1 MTQRTEHPRPRQ
13 HALLWGFILVLFL
26 IELIVVAAAGLWYL
40 GETILPGVEA
50 MGLDLGGMT
59 RSEAVVA
66 LVAAWE
72 QKTITVEAGHWRWTL
87 PVTQLGYQLN
97 ADRMAQLAYEQGR
110 TPASLAAL
118 ARRRGSAAIPP
129 LWGLDPVVAVNT
141 LRPLVAGLEI
151 PAQDAAVHIV
161 GAQVV
166 ETPAAVGQAVDLA
179 GGVADLTQY
188 ADQVLAEGRLR
199 LTVATLAPQVADLSA
214 AAQQA
219 RQLLTGAIPIRLYD
233 PVSDQRLT
241 WQVTPEEIGNVL
253 VLTMASASS
262 PVASWT
268 VDEAK
273 LRELLHQKVETLAA
287 GQTIRPQEALPL
299 LTRAIMGPR
308 TEVKLRIYHDARE
321 HVVKPG
327 ETLSSIAEEYGLPYP
342 WIQQAN
348 PDLGE
353 NLRSGQKILIPS
365 PDEMIP
371 LPPVE
376 NKRII
381 VSITEQRL
389 QAFEDGK
396 LKWDW
401 IISTGIPASP
411 TSPGVFQVQSRDPN
425 AYATNWDLWMPWFVG
440 FYRPVPTSDFM
451 NGFHGFPKR
460 GGTQLLWTN
469 SLGKPVTYGCVL
481 TTTENARLLYD
492 WAEDGVIVEVRR

>member
-1 MTQRTEHPRPRQ
+1 MAQRTDHSWPRQ
-13 HALLWGFILVLFL
+13 HALLWGFVLVLFL
-26 IELIVVAAAGLWYL
+26 IELVAIAAAGLWYI
-40 GETILPGVEA
+40 GETILPGVQA
-50 MGLDLGGMT
+50 MGLDLGGLT
-59 RSEAVVA
+59 RREAAAA
-66 LVAAWE
+66 LAAAWE
-72 QKTITVEAGHWRWTL
+72 EKTITVEADPWRWTL
-87 PVTQLGYQLN
+87 PVTQLGYRLD
-97 ADRMAQLAYEQGR
+97 AEKMAQLAYEQGR
-110 TPASLAAL
+110 TPANLVML
-118 ARRRGSAAIPP
+118 ARRRMPAVIPP
-129 LWGLDPVVAVNT
+129 LWQLDPTVAVNT

-151 PAQDAAVHIV
+151 PAQDAAVHIL
-161 GAQVV
+161 GGQVV

-179 GGVADLTQY
+179 AGIADLEQY

-199 LTVATLAPQVADLSA
+199 LTVVTLPPQVADLSA

-219 RQLLTGAIPIRLYD
+219 RQLLASAVTIRLYD
-233 PVSDQRLT
+233 PVTDQRLT
-241 WQVTPEEIGNVL
+241 WQVTPEEVGSVL
-253 VLTMASASS
+253 ALQLVSASS
-262 PVASWT
+262 PVASWS
-268 VDEAK
+268 VDETR
-273 LRELLHQKVETLAA
+273 LRELLRQKAETLAA

-299 LTRAIMGPR
+299 LTQAIMGPR
-308 TEVKLRIYHDARE
+308 TEVKLRVYHEARE
-321 HVVKPG
+321 HIVRPG
-327 ETLSSIAEEYGLPYP
+327 ETLSSIAEDYGLPYP
-342 WIQQAN
+342 WLQHAN

-353 NLRSGQKILIPS
+353 TLRSGQKLLIPS

-381 VSITEQRL
+381 VSIKDQRL
-389 QAFEDGK
+389 QAFENGK

-401 IISTGIPASP
+401 VISTGIPSSP

-469 SLGKPVTYGCVL
+469 SLGRPVTYGCVL